1 MKASTDSHIQ
11 RSVSTNTLKFLS
23 ELCYSLH
30 SAAPRFIPFEVKAK
44 VLLIFKTTTQAFES
58 EPGKSHYACATLL
71 WSGSDSSEQRER
83 LWGEWAGLSERHET
97 VSMKRLWSGRGLP
110 LRRGGTTGE
119 QTDKTFCFYSIL
131 VFRHDCHFVDEAI
144 KSILFY
150 NLIYD

>member
-1 MKASTDSHIQ
+1 MRVLHCCEAAQTPAS
-11 RSVSTNTLKFLS
+11 
-23 ELCYSLH
+23 
-30 SAAPRFIPFEVKAK
+30 SA
-44 VLLIFKTTTQAFES
+44 
-58 EPGKSHYACATLL
+58 
-71 WSGSDSSEQRER
+71 SGYG
-83 LWGEWAGLSERHET
+83 GEWAGLSERHET

-131 VFRHDCHFVDEAI
+131 VFRHDCLFVDDEAI